1 MGTEGPWLSWGSCGV
16 WVWEWA
22 VLDGPAAPGLSHGRV
37 GAADQALLLSLQ
49 IYSPDHSSNNFS
61 SNPSTPVGSPQG
73 LAGR

>member
-1 MGTEGPWLSWGSCGV
+1 MGTGREMPSGDSIGRSSLQLGLVALLGRGR
-16 WVWEWA
+16 A
-22 VLDGPAAPGLSHGRV
+22 VAGV
-37 GAADQALLLSLQ
+37 GAADRALLVSLQ